1 MHPCFIYEESLRIQ
15 VLSAQHEAGLWK
27 RNGHSLSNQVNIIWF
42 FFLVKIKSKILSL

>member
-27 RNGHSLSNQVNIIWF
+27 RNGHSLSNQVNII
-42 FFLVKIKSKILSL
+42 